1 MRLAVDANV
10 PLSIAMGGAAA
21 RLVTRPNF
29 ELFTTRHTFDETIE
43 YLPILAARKG
53 LRLERMERALQAVPI
68 KIIPAEQFAARREE
82 AERRMAQRDP
92 EDVDLLALAMHLA
105 LTIWTNDR
113 DFEVSGLPVV
123 STAQSLAQFEQ
134 IP

>member
-29 ELFTTRHTFDETIE
+29 ELFTTRHTFDETLE

>member
-29 ELFTTRHTFDETIE
+29 ELFTTRHTFDETLE

-53 LRLERMERALQAVPI
+53 LRLERMERAFQAVPI

>member
-10 PLSIAMGGAAA
+10 LLSIAMGGAAA
-21 RLVTRPNF
+21 RLVTRPDF
-29 ELFTTRHTFDETIE
+29 ELFTTTHTFDETLE
-43 YLPILAARKG
+43 YLPVLAARKG

-68 KIIPAEQFAARREE
+68 RIVPADEFASSRDE
-82 AERRMAQRDP
+82 AARRMAQRDP
-92 EDVDLLALAMHLA
+92 EDVDLLALAMHLG

-113 DFEVSGLPVV
+113 DFAVSGLSVV
-123 STAQSLAQFEQ
+123 STAQLLAL